1 MTTKQ
6 FLPLPYGKDVYSD
19 LKYDGCYFVDKTP
32 YLKNIIDEDTSN
44 VM

>member
-19 LKYDGCYFVDKTP
+19 LKKGRCYFVDKTP
-32 YLKNIIDEDTSN
+32 YLKSIIDEDE
-44 VM
+44 